1 MVFPSDTL
9 SLFRFVSF
17 AERIEIELVLIFHPT
32 RCRFFV
38 SFAERIEI
46 EFFFLDRTG
55 LCVSFVLLGELN
67 SNGFHV
73 VIGYVRM

>member
-1 MVFPSDTL
+1 MSLDFPSDTL

-32 RCRFFV
+32 LCRVFV

-46 EFFFLDRTG
+46 E
-55 LCVSFVLLGELN
+55 
-67 SNGFHV
+67 
-73 VIGYVRM
+73 